1 MLLTCALRLIGTA
14 CLLDSRILTL
24 FSLGPSLPIAVSL
37 ASVEFSRVLFIVSN
51 VTEVEDVDGTCRL
64 LFVDKFDLLHK
75 PSDTIFRV
83 NH

>member
-37 ASVEFSRVLFIVSN
+37 ASVELSRVLFVSN